1 MEGRRTVDVDEYD
14 LQEKGQR
21 TEAWAVAR
29 FEFRYS
35 LSKNVSKLYHRS
47 LFDVKKE
54 KYCSR
59 NGGQTDIG

>member
-47 LFDVKKE
+47 LCENIVPETEDRRTLD
-54 KYCSR
+54 SS
-59 NGGQTDIG
+59 